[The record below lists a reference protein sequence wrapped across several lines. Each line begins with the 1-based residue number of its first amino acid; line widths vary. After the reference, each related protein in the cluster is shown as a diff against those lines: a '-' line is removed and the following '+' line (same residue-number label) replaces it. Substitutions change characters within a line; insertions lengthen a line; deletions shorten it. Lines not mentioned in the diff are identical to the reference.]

1 MAPLLAPFWSVSV
14 LPAGSGTLTVGRTLI
29 LGAAALL
36 FLAYLR
42 ADVQLAQPTAF
53 VVDTGVRA

>member
-1 MAPLLAPFWSVSV
+1 MVGIRTDFNLRFLGERFLADN
-14 LPAGSGTLTVGRTLI
+14 LQYA
-29 LGAAALL
+29 